1 MREKKKHSPEQ
12 NKKLSGKGA
21 IIMDN
26 NERNHNQSSD
36 SFYSYNNGTNQNGT
50 SQNNGAY
57 STNGAYQN
65 SSTYG
70 QNGGTYR
77 SGGTYQSGT
86 QGNSAYGQNGGTYQN
101 GGYQQQ
107 FYQSQGAGNAAYGQN
122 PSGRKEKKRR
132 EKRER
137 KPGGFG
143 MKLAKCA
150 ALALVFGLVSGTVF
164 EGVHLA
170 SGQIFGSPDSTAAA
184 TGSVLTQSDS
194 NTKIEATDT
203 SSSYVASDVSDIVEA
218 VMPSIVSI
226 TNVSEAQYQSFFGG
240 TQTQQSTS
248 CGSGIIVSQDAD
260 NLYIAT
266 NNHVVEGADSLT
278 VAFSDNTTVS
288 AEIKGTDP
296 STDLAVIRVALSS
309 IDSDT
314 LNTIKVA
321 TLGNSDDL
329 KAGQAAIAIG
339 NALGYGQSVTTGV
352 ISALNRE
359 VAVSDSNS
367 NTNYTAELI
376 QTSAAINPG
385 NSGGAL
391 LNAAGEVIG
400 INSVKY
406 ADTEVEGIGYA
417 IPIST
422 AMPII
427 EDLIT
432 KEKVDEADSAYL
444 GIDGVDVTSDVAKT
458 YNMPTGV
465 YVAQV
470 KENSAAE
477 QAGIQKGDI
486 ITAFDGKDVSS
497 MEDLSSKLQYYK
509 AGTTVD
515 VTIQR
520 ASNGQYEEQTLS
532 VTLGKKN

>member
-1 MREKKKHSPEQ
+1 
-12 NKKLSGKGA
+12 
-21 IIMDN
+21 MDN

-65 SSTYG
+65 SST
-70 QNGGTYR
+70 
-77 SGGTYQSGT
+77 
-86 QGNSAYGQNGGTYQN
+86 YGQNGGTYQN

-444 GIDGVDVTSDVAKT
+444 GIGGVDVTSDVAKT

>member
-1 MREKKKHSPEQ
+1 MREKKKHSLEQ
-12 NKKLSGKGA
+12 NKELSGKGA

-36 SFYSYNNGTNQNGT
+36 SFYSYNNGTNQNGA

-57 STNGAYQN
+57 NANGAYQN
-65 SSTYG
+65 G
-70 QNGGTYR
+70 
-77 SGGTYQSGT
+77 
-86 QGNSAYGQNGGTYQN
+86 SAYGQNGGTYQN

-122 PSGRKEKKRR
+122 PSGKKEKKRR

-170 SGQIFGSPDSTAAA
+170 SGQIFGSTDSTVAA

-194 NTKIEATDT
+194 NTKIEATGT
-203 SSSYVASDVSDIVEA
+203 ASSYVASDVSDIVEA

-226 TNVSEAQYQSFFGG
+226 TNVSESQYQSFFGG

-359 VAVSDSNS
+359 VTVSDSSS

-444 GIDGVDVTSDVAKT
+444 GIGGVDVTSDVAKT

-520 ASNGQYEEQTLS
+520 SSNGQYEEQTLS